1 MDYFRNFY
9 FMNAQTL
16 NFTNLIPDNKY
27 ITMELNMYVLIQ
39 FFYNQMFQNV
49 INYYKFWQEV
59 I

>member
-1 MDYFRNFY
+1 
-9 FMNAQTL
+9 MNAQTL